1 MYTKELGANVPLYGQ
16 EQCTWC
22 GSATAQMIRNGYP
35 NPADRQYFTQTY
47 LWNVIQTN
55 NSTDPADIGWATD
68 PHGLRGCLQSLSN
81 PAGVDWAEFADPAWD
96 VVLFD
101 MLFWMNIR
109 QFASGVLV
117 NEGGHWVAVVGFVT
131 DVEPTAGSSPTL
143 QYIHF
148 HDPEPHNVGT
158 DTMMSGSQWFSG
170 PWMGS
175 IIYPGTWYKKYVAIV
190 EPPIAKGKVRVKVV
204 KRTGKDVLSPARA
217 VESAREWIV
226 KMDLADQPRYR
237 LLGHD
242 DVEAMD
248 AILVREET
256 WESRAKNVPQ
266 YYIVPFG
273 FKSELA
279 DRGGRA
285 IRVALLVNAF
295 TGNLEEV
302 TAFGSPVRYLTKEE
316 ALDVVTAALRKD
328 RESLLKEA
336 DAVLTFQPSDITHI
350 RTYPFWKI
358 TVGKR
363 VMYVDQ
369 LGKLYGKLLR
379 SIPGD

>member
-16 EQCTWC
+16 EQCVWC

-47 LWNVIQTN
+47 LWNVIQAN
-55 NSTDPADIGWATD
+55 NSTDPADLGWATD

-81 PAGVDWAEFADPAWD
+81 PPGVHWAEFANASRDAL
-96 VVLFD
+96 LFE
-101 MLFWMNIR
+101 MLYWMNAR
-109 QFASGVLV
+109 EFASGVLV
-117 NEGGHWVAVVGFVT
+117 NQGGHWVAVVGFVT
-131 DVEPTAGSSPTL
+131 DVEPTAGSNPTL

-148 HDPEPHNVGT
+148 HDPEPHTVGT
-158 DTMMSGSQWFSG
+158 DTMMTGSQWFSG
-170 PWMGS
+170 PWNGS
-175 IIYPGTWYKKYVAIV
+175 ISYSGSWFNKYVAVV
-190 EPPIAKGKVRVKVV
+190 EPPIKQGKARVNVV
-204 KRTGKDVLSPARA
+204 KRTGKDILSPSRA
-217 VESAREWIV
+217 AESAREWIA
-226 KMDLADQPRYR
+226 KLNLANQPKYS
-237 LLGHD
+237 LLGRD
-242 DVEAMD
+242 DVDSTD

-256 WESRAKNVPQ
+256 WGRRAKNVPH

-273 FKSELA
+273 FRFELA
-279 DRGGRA
+279 EKGGRA
-285 IRVALLVNAF
+285 VRAAVLVNAY

-302 TAFGSPVRYLTKEE
+302 TAFGSPIRFVTKEE
-316 ALDVVTAALRKD
+316 ALDVVAAALRKD
-328 RESLLKEA
+328 SKGLREAAE
-336 DAVLTFQPSDITHI
+336 AVLMFQPSDITHI

-369 LGKLYGKLLR
+369 LGKLYGKLLP